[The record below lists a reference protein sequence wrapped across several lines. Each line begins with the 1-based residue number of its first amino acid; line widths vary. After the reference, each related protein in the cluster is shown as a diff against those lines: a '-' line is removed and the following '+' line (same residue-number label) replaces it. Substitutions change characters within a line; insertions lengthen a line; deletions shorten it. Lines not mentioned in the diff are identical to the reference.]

1 MSRSSR
7 ATVGDAWRVQ
17 SFLERISG
25 GECGIVTLVGS
36 APAACGL
43 GAAPQHLLQQLRRR
57 HACDH
62 KLQDLRGATA
72 DLEEAALAAGAGRP
86 QLILLHE
93 PDLTGAHLGWASN
106 LKIMGLHNPL
116 ELRLRRLLALR

>member
-1 MSRSSR
+1 MSQLHEGGVKRSLKLIFSTMSRSSR
-7 ATVGDAWRVQ
+7 ASVGDAWRIQ

-25 GECGIVTLVGS
+25 GECGVVTLVGS

-62 KLQDLRGATA
+62 AAKFKL
-72 DLEEAALAAGAGRP
+72 LEVV
-86 QLILLHE
+86 QF
-93 PDLTGAHLGWASN
+93 
-106 LKIMGLHNPL
+106 
-116 ELRLRRLLALR
+116 